1 MRTNYAAVIVCAI
14 VYWLLGGVWFDWMF
28 GKQWMVLEHMSTAQA
43 GAASQA
49 GAWPFIL
56 TFLLNLVIAFAL
68 AQVCIWRKAD
78 TAARGATTGLLLWV
92 GIVGPIVYTTYV
104 YEMRP
109 IQLFAIN
116 ELFPLAGLCLMGGI
130 LGAWTKKAA

>member
-14 VYWLLGGVWFDWMF
+14 VYWLLGAVWFDWLF
-28 GKQWMVLEHMSTAQA
+28 GKQWIVLEHVGAAQLS
-43 GAASQA
+43 AASQA
-49 GAWPFIL
+49 GVWPFIVA
-56 TFLLNLVIAFAL
+56 FLLNLVIAFAL

-78 TAARGATTGLLLWV
+78 TAARGATTGLMLWI

-116 ELFPLAGLCLMGGI
+116 ELYPLLGLCLMGGI

>member
-1 MRTNYAAVIVCAI
+1 LSHC
-14 VYWLLGGVWFDWMF
+14 FDKRAF
-28 GKQWMVLEHMSTAQA
+28 CGHACLRAR

-49 GAWPFIL
+49 GVWPFIVA
-56 TFLLNLVIAFAL
+56 FLLNLVIAFAL
-68 AQVCIWRKAD
+68 GQVCIWRKAD
-78 TAARGATTGLLLWV
+78 TAARGATTGLMLWI

-116 ELFPLAGLCLMGGI
+116 ELYPLLGLCLMGGI

>member
-1 MRTNYAAVIVCAI
+1 VIVCAI
-14 VYWLLGGVWFDWMF
+14 VYWLLGGVWFDWLF
-28 GKQWMVLEHMSTAQA
+28 GKQWIVLEHVSAAQLS
-43 GAASQA
+43 AASQA
-49 GAWPFIL
+49 GVWPFIL

-78 TAARGATTGLLLWV
+78 TAARGATTGLLLWI

-116 ELFPLAGLCLMGGI
+116 ELFPLVGLCLMGGI
-130 LGAWTKKAA
+130 LGAWTKKGA